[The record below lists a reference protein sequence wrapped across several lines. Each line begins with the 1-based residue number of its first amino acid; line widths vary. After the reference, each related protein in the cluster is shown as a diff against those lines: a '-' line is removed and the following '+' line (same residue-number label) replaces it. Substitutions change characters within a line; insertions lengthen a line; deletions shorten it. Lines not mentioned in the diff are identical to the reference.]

1 MELGKG
7 FAFVGKQVELKMN
20 EDKSYFL
27 DMLFYHIRLKCYVV
41 IELKVVDFEPK
52 FVGKLNFYVTATDK
66 LLKNDD
72 DNLTIGLLICKT
84 KDNTIVEW
92 AFQDIKKPLSVS
104 TFQLQQQIP
113 KELETDLPSIEEI
126 EREIGFV

>member
-1 MELGKG
+1 MGKG